1 MPDVTCA
8 VGDPASVLLNLPDY
22 RVLGASWVDGVRE
35 VIVAHNVDGIRCP
48 ACDVLSERVHQQK
61 PQRVRDIPVAGPIV
75 LWWLKRRFRCANPAC
90 DKATFTEHT
99 PQVPPYAR
107 STGRLVV
114 ALVEAVVVS
123 KRSAAETARAHGVGW
138 WTVQRAVSK
147 VALTLPDPAAR
158 IVRRIGVDEHRFRR
172 MRFFR
177 QEDGSFK
184 RVEPWMTCITNL
196 DNGAVLGVIDGRDA
210 QSLTDW
216 FAARPRW
223 WRHRV
228 QAAAIDLHAP
238 FRKVLQT
245 QLPHA
250 KVVADRFHLVQLANQ
265 MVTDVRRRLQT
276 EQHGHRGRVGNKTW
290 AHRLLLLRAGNT
302 LSPAALAKLK
312 TVFATDDPTGQ
323 LAAAWGVKEQF
334 RAMVHAQDAAAARHA
349 RKLFQYYVIV
359 ADLPET
365 ETLVKTVNQWWPQI
379 LAAVT
384 TGASNAMSENVNL
397 GNKNIKRT
405 GRGFRNKQHYRERI
419 LLTSAARL
427 RAA

>member
-1 MPDVTCA
+1 MLDATGR
-8 VGDPASVLLNLPDY
+8 VGDPASLLFNLPNY
-22 RVLGASWVDGVRE
+22 RVLDVGWRDGVRE
-35 VIVAHNVDGIRCP
+35 VIVAHLIDEMCCP
-48 ACDVLSERVHQQK
+48 ACGVTSGRVHQRK
-61 PQRVRDIPVAGPIV
+61 MQRLRDIGVAGPIV
-75 LWWLKRRFRCANPAC
+75 LWWCKRRFRCANSAC
-90 DKATFTEHT
+90 AKATFTEHT

-107 STGRLVV
+107 STGRLTV
-114 ALVEAVVVS
+114 ALVEAVVLS

-138 WTVQRAVSK
+138 WTVQRAICR

-177 QEDGSFK
+177 QDGGSFK
-184 RVEPWMTCITNL
+184 RVEPWMTCITDL
-196 DNGAVLGVIDGRDA
+196 DTAAVLGVVDGRDA
-210 QSLTDW
+210 KSLTGW
-216 FAARPRW
+216 FADRPRW

-228 QAAAIDLHAP
+228 LVAAIDLHAP
-238 FRKVLQT
+238 FRKVLQAW
-245 QLPHA
+245 LPHA
-250 KVVADRFHLVQLANQ
+250 EVVADRFHLVQLANQ

-276 EQHGHRGRVGNKTW
+276 EQHGHRGRATNKSW

-312 TVFATDDPTGQ
+312 SVLATDDPTGQ

-334 RAMVHAQDAAAARHA
+334 RTMIHATNRPAARHA
-349 RKLFQYYVIV
+349 RKLFEYYVIV

-365 ETLVKTVNQWWPQI
+365 ATLAKTVAQWWPQI
-379 LAAVT
+379 LAGVG
-384 TGASNAMSENVNL
+384 TGASNAMSENINL

-405 GRGFRNKQHYRERI
+405 GRGFRNKHHYRQRI
-419 LLTSAARL
+419 LLTSAARQ